1 MTRVITAIT
10 VIAKQA
16 IPRRIAMR
24 KLILMVL
31 LLTTG
36 AWAQNLESLL
46 IGPGDLLHVQVFD
59 TPELEQH
66 ARVTDAGELPLLMG
80 GNVKVAHLTPAEAAR
95 SIEKVLLD
103 GQFLLRPR
111 VAVTVEEYATQKV
124 SVLGEV
130 KTPGAYAITTPRSVL
145 DVLSLA
151 GGLTDLADRRIL
163 IERKGTNEKTPY
175 FVSNK
180 ADVAVNTAV
189 RISPGDTLVV
199 PKAGI
204 VYVLGDVRQPGGYT
218 MTNNEAQLS
227 VLQLVARAGGTNNSA
242 VPAHTRLMR
251 KTGESGYSETQLQLS
266 AMQKGKQPDQFL
278 QAGDILYIPFSYMKN
293 FALQGS
299 GLAASAASAAI
310 YRF

>member
-1 MTRVITAIT
+1 ML
-10 VIAKQA
+10 
-16 IPRRIAMR
+16 MR
-24 KLILMVL
+24 SKTQYALLVL
-31 LLTTG
+31 CVVAFCFLGQRL
-36 AWAQNLESLL
+36 WAQGQESLL
-46 IGPGDLLHVQVFD
+46 IGPGDMLHIQVFD

-80 GNVKVAHLTPAEAAR
+80 GDVKVDRLTPAAAAR
-95 SIEKVLLD
+95 SIERALID
-103 GQFLLRPR
+103 GHFLLRPR

-130 KTPGAYAITTPRSVL
+130 KTPGAYAIQTPRSVL
-145 DVLSLA
+145 DVLTLA
-151 GGLTDLADRRIL
+151 GGLTELADRKML
-163 IERKGTNEKTPY
+163 IERRGTGEKVPY
-175 FVSNK
+175 FDSNDAK
-180 ADVAVNTAV
+180 AALNTSV
-189 RISPGDTLVV
+189 RINPGDTLVV

-204 VYVLGDVRQPGGYT
+204 VYVLGDVKQPGGYT

-242 VPAHTRLMR
+242 VPAHTHLMR
-251 KTGESGYSETQLQLS
+251 KTSENGYTEISVQLS
-266 AMQKGKQPDQFL
+266 DMQKGKQPDQFL
-278 QAGDILYIPFSYMKN
+278 QAGDILYIPFSYLRN